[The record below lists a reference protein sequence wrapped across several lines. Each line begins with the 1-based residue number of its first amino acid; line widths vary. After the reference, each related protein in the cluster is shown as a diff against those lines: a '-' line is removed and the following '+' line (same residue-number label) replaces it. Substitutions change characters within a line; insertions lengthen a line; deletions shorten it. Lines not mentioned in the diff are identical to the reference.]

1 MANLTDTQLL
11 AAITKVGNGV
21 MGAAEFRDYEHSTL
35 KLVLDAQ
42 NEVFRNLTA
51 LKASDEQP
59 TKVDL
64 LKRVYTESGTAKAH
78 NHSAAAFP
86 DSFVKDVTFVKKV
99 QKFKV
104 SYKQADNNRFGYDAI
119 LQSEIKNKL
128 MSMYLDLSTYV
139 IDWLDTNKSQVGAD
153 SLLAFDDESVTTA
166 EIYRYL
172 NAFADKEFYFDY
184 MKATMRANK
193 FVGMLDVVGDQR
205 IAAHYRKLASNGVQN
220 ADNTAFQLP
229 GIDFR
234 EEVQMDIST
243 GGASYAWQKGLI
255 GMATWNEPLNRRGS
269 GSIGNNEGLFTTFRD
284 PILGHEHDLHVVR
297 GIADTSAS
305 AGNKQDI
312 VDEYELTTIFTVQG
326 AFESTAN
333 ATPIFKF
340 DQAAS

>member
-1 MANLTDTQLL
+1 MPNLTDTQLL
-11 AAITKVGNGV
+11 AAITKAGNGV

-35 KLVLDAQ
+35 KLVLDSQ
-42 NEVFRNLTA
+42 NEVFRNLTQM
-51 LKASDEQP
+51 KQSDEQP

-64 LKRVYTESGTAKAH
+64 MKRVYTPSGTDKSAS
-78 NHSAAAFP
+78 HSAAAFP
-86 DSFVKDVTFVKKV
+86 DSFTKDVTFIKKT
-99 QKFKV
+99 QTFKV
-104 SYKQADNNRFGYDAI
+104 SYKQAANNRFGYDSI

-128 MSMYLDLSTYV
+128 QSLYLDLSTYV

-153 SLLAFDDESVTTA
+153 SLIAFDAVTNHN
-166 EIYRYL
+166 YS
-172 NAFADKEFYFDY
+172 NALADKEFYFDY
-184 MKATMRANK
+184 LKAAMRANK
-193 FVGMLDVVGDQR
+193 FAGLLDVVGDQR
-205 IAAHYRKLASNGVQN
+205 IAAHYRKLAANGRTN
-220 ADNTAFQLP
+220 ADNTSYQIP

-234 EEVQMDIST
+234 EEVQMEISA
-243 GGASYAWQKGLI
+243 GGSSFAWQKGLI
-255 GMATWNEPLNRRGS
+255 GMATWNEGANRRGE

-284 PILGHEHDLHVVR
+284 PILGYDHDLHVVR

-305 AGNKQDI
+305 SGNKQDI